1 MSIFNSL
8 GSNYT
13 FHFVLHAL
21 FTANDKKHSFELKS
35 LLENKY
41 GGKAILLY
49 KGREA
54 IEAALKLL
62 HLPKGTFVAING
74 FTCYAVYKAI
84 VNADYKV
91 AYIDIDTSDLHFSA
105 QSLHMKLKENPR
117 IKVLIIQNTLGYP
130 CDSEEIR
137 RVCKQKNII
146 LIEDLAHSAGTTY
159 PHNRQAGTIGD
170 FTVLS
175 FSQDKMIDG
184 ISGGALIIR
193 NDNYKNLSFYTLS
206 DLGNKQQLRDRFY
219 PLFTYV
225 IRKTYSFG
233 LGRLFHAIL
242 KKMNLL
248 SIPMGN
254 QMRDILH
261 NLPDWYCYLIK
272 QQFDNLD
279 TNLRQRRKIAS
290 IYIQNIRPAIFSSKM
305 PRNISLST
313 HLRFPILV
321 ENRNSLIRY
330 LKRYEIHISDIWYD
344 APIAPEKYMHVTD
357 YTNQCP
363 VAEKISKQILNLPTH
378 RNVSAEDAQNI
389 SHRINQWLKSQ

>member
-8 GSNYT
+8 GSNYD
-13 FHFVLHAL
+13 FQFVFRAL
-21 FTANDKKHSFELKS
+21 FTLPDKKYSSALTSF
-35 LLENKY
+35 LENKY
-41 GGKAILLY
+41 GGRAILLY

-54 IEAALKLL
+54 IETALKLL
-62 HLPKGTFVAING
+62 HLPKGTYVGING

-91 AYIDIDTSDLHFSA
+91 AYIDIGTSDLHFSA
-105 QSLHMKLKENPR
+105 QSLQMRLKENPR
-117 IKVLIIQNTLGYP
+117 IKVLIIQNTLGHP
-130 CDSEEIR
+130 CDSEEISR
-137 RVCKQKNII
+137 LCKQKNII
-146 LIEDLAHSAGTTY
+146 LIEDLAHSVGTTY
-159 PHNRQAGTIGD
+159 PHNREAGTIGD
-170 FTVLS
+170 FTILS
-175 FSQDKMIDG
+175 FSQDKMVDG

-193 NDNYKNLSFYTLS
+193 NDNCKNLSSYTLNNLDS
-206 DLGNKQQLRDRFY
+206 KQQLRDRFY
-219 PLFTYV
+219 PLFTYL

-233 LGRLFHAIL
+233 LGRLLHAIL

-248 SIPMGN
+248 SLPMGN
-254 QMRDILH
+254 QMMDTLH

-290 IYIQNIRPAIFSSKM
+290 IYIQNIRPEIVPSKM
-305 PRNISLST
+305 PQNISLST

-321 ENRNSLIRY
+321 EKRNSLIRY
-330 LKRYEIHISDIWYD
+330 LKRYEIYISDIWYD
-344 APIAPEKYMHVTD
+344 APVAPKKYTHLTD

-378 RNVSAEDAQNI
+378 RNVSAKDARNI
-389 SHRINQWLKSQ
+389 SRRINQWLKSQ